1 MCLLSLGYG
10 YHDGDHNHN
19 HDGITVRRLE
29 NNCQRTCRKA
39 SQTFMSQTRW
49 KAIQRFFCFV
59 CATIYFF
66 SLSLT
71 LIVWNYMTS
80 TLFVKTGFYQN
91 MTSHRS
97 QKATFMLHMCV
108 DTRTASLNRVPVFC
122 LISQDF
128 TYTSC
133 SVWKLMRSVYFIKKQ
148 KQNLYNIFKSKIK
161 HL

>member
-1 MCLLSLGYG
+1 MVTIMGTAMMASLL
-10 YHDGDHNHN
+10 GDWKM
-19 HDGITVRRLE
+19 

-80 TLFVKTGFYQN
+80 TLFVKTLAFIIRGN
-91 MTSHRS
+91 MTLTDPTR
-97 QKATFMLHMCV
+97 LHLCYICV
-108 DTRTASLNRVPVFC
+108 
-122 LISQDF
+122 LIQGLQAWTGFLSF
-128 TYTSC
+128 AWLVRILHTHLAMYENLWEGLCTLF
-133 SVWKLMRSVYFIKKQ
+133 KKKQ
-148 KQNLYNIFKSKIK
+148 TNLYNIFKSKIK